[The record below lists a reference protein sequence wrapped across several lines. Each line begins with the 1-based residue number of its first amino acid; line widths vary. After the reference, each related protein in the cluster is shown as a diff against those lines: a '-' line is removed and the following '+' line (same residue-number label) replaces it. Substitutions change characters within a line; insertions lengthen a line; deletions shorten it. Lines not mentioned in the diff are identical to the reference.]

1 MDFEEMNRFMG
12 SYRAD
17 EQDLRLRIKRRTFE
31 SRERRWLG
39 VATAAYGFDLFIML
53 WGAVGALVSDASPV
67 AARMGMAA
75 MGLVLAGVLS
85 FALIRMRR
93 PRPPSPG
100 LLTIPGW
107 IMLVLGI
114 PSISLLLIIPNVIAV
129 VAIYA
134 LGRVWAQL
142 SELTSKSD
150 VPAGDRAVPPDLPEA
165 APEDGITHTAVVPD

>member
-17 EQDLRLRIKRRTFE
+17 EQDVRLRIKRRTFE

-53 WGAVGALVSDASPV
+53 WGAAGALISDASPV
-67 AARMGMAA
+67 AVRMGMAA

-85 FALIRMRR
+85 FVLIRMRR
-93 PRPPSPG
+93 RRPPSPG

-129 VAIYA
+129 VAIHT
-134 LGRVWAQL
+134 LGRVWTQL
-142 SELTSKSD
+142 SKLESD
-150 VPAGDRAVPPDLPEA
+150 ANASAGHSTPPDLPVA
-165 APEDGITHTAVVPD
+165 APGAGIAHSAAASD